1 MAGARVI
8 ERRIGRPAS
17 WWGADRELGADRPR
31 WRSAALARELERGEA
46 IVALPRAHCPTFRAY
61 PSQGL
66 QVPEVRLGGWVGVAL
81 GNIYGITVF
90 NRPQMLRIV

>member
-1 MAGARVI
+1 MAGVRVI

-31 WRSAALARELERGEA
+31 WRSAAPGEA
-46 IVALPRAHCPTFRAY
+46 IFALPDFPRY

-66 QVPEVRLGGWVGVAL
+66 QVTDGAAWSGLLRPNQTGSALINYHSNLVRL
-81 GNIYGITVF
+81 NI
-90 NRPQMLRIV
+90 RSDPD